1 MGPAMQATEF
11 SVNFSA
17 VELDAPPGTTV
28 AVDDI
33 TAVPALPG
41 SAAAE
46 PAMHS
51 QATPTA
57 AADETVEIELT
68 SEQIDALLGQPLR

>member
-28 AVDDI
+28 TVDDV
-33 TAVPALPG
+33 TAIPAPQ
-41 SAAAE
+41 SAAG
-46 PAMHS
+46 PARPAARL
-51 QATPTA
+51 QAPA
-57 AADETVEIELT
+57 AATDETVEIELT
-68 SEQIDALLGQPLR
+68 SDQIDALLSEPLR